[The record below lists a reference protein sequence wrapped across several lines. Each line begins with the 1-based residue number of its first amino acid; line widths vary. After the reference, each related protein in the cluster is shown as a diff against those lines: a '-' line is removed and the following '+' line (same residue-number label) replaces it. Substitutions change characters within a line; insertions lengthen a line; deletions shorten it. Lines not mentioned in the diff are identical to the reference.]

1 MSPRPVQ
8 LNDGR
13 SLVPDNRWDLMV
25 DPVETPSVSVVIPYY
40 QQPQQLSLVLE
51 ALTAQTYPSMKMDV
65 VVADDGSAE
74 RPPVDRWTSRLD
86 ISVVRQDD
94 EGFRAAAARNLGAD
108 ASKGS
113 ILCFLDADTV
123 PGPDYV
129 RQAVR
134 LPASIPDAVVVGRR
148 KHANLAA
155 VEPDSLASWMADA
168 SAWADSNDGEP
179 QWLIE
184 GYERTENLLRPGW
197 DGYKYILSAVLTCS
211 LELFDA
217 VGGFDPSFVHYG
229 GEDWEFANRA
239 FMMGAVFAHEPAAL
253 AWHDGPDWAERE
265 VADRTSQ
272 KNGEAL
278 ALAPLITDPAA
289 RISGLHYRI
298 PDTVVLI
305 STLGQTPASLL
316 ATVASVLRGSD
327 CAVWLV
333 GDDAPALHAALGVWD
348 CRVRTGFPDGEI
360 LSRCRFVVEVSGR
373 VLFSDESLS
382 LLAAELGPG
391 RAGEVAVDFARSD
404 TASLVMS
411 ASRAVHRSRRWFAR
425 TGMNERDLRRV
436 LFGVRRMSRS
446 EAALTVATS
455 EPWLSW

>member
-1 MSPRPVQ
+1 MTPRPVR

-13 SLVPDNRWDLMV
+13 SLVPDNRWDLTV

-40 QQPQQLSLVLE
+40 QQPHQLSLVLE
-51 ALTAQTYPSMKMDV
+51 ALTAQTYPSTQMDV
-65 VVADDGSAE
+65 VIADDGSAE
-74 RPPVDRWTSRLD
+74 PPPVDRWTSRLD

-108 ASKGS
+108 ASRGS

-148 KHANLAA
+148 KHENLAA
-155 VEPDSLASWMADA
+155 VEADSLESWMVEVSARADT
-168 SAWADSNDGEP
+168 NDGEP

-197 DGYKYILSAVLTCS
+197 DGYKFILSAVLTCS
-211 LELFDA
+211 RELFDS
-217 VGGFDPSFVHYG
+217 VGGFDPSFVRYG

-239 FMMGAVFAHEPAAL
+239 FMMGAVFVHEPAAL

-265 VADRTSQ
+265 VADRTSE
-272 KNGEAL
+272 KNAEAL

-289 RISGLHYRI
+289 RTSGVHHEI
-298 PDTVVLI
+298 PDTVVLM

-327 CAVWLV
+327 CGVWLI
-333 GDDAPALHAALGVWD
+333 GDDAPAHHAALGIWD
-348 CRVRTGFPDGEI
+348 CRVRAGFPDDEV
-360 LSRCRFVVEVSGR
+360 LSRCRFVVEMSGR

-382 LLAAELGPG
+382 RLAGELGPG
-391 RAGEVAVDFARSD
+391 KAGEVVVDFARSD
-404 TASLVMS
+404 TAALTMS
-411 ASRAVHRSRRWFAR
+411 TSRAVHRSRRWFAR
-425 TGMNERDLRRV
+425 AGVDERDLRHA
-436 LFGVRRMSRS
+436 LFGVRHVSCS
-446 EAALTVATS
+446 EAALTVADS